1 MSKDRIE
8 ALMKRETA
16 LRAALA
22 AERMKQ
28 AKLDAKD
35 LKKEF
40 ATVGEVLVLYTRQSA
55 EFKTMLKQVLPV
67 AAAAVADE
75 SVQRFLK
82 TRGWI

>member
-1 MSKDRIE
+1 MSKERIE

-40 ATVGEVLVLYTRQSA
+40 ATVGEVLVLYSRQSA

-67 AAAAVADE
+67 AAAVADE
-75 SVQRFLK
+75 SAQRFLK